1 VSCIQDLLVR
11 SHSRILE
18 LILNSPKPII
28 SIQRLSGLSES
39 GWVGV
44 LEIPELGLRFIITI
58 ATIVIVVVGG

>member
-18 LILNSPKPII
+18 LILNSPEPII